1 MSLHGHV
8 ELGEAK
14 NNIKFH
20 SPQTANRG
28 KHAPTHYKVKTRFRS

>member
-1 MSLHGHV
+1 LTMSLHGHV

-28 KHAPTHYKVKTRFRS
+28 